1 MSTPHNNKLPI
12 STFQS
17 IFDAASREYEKR
29 TGRDLRTHPLAA
41 EFDQCNS
48 PDAVLD
54 IFQKQ
59 TDALD
64 QAGKSG
70 QTLVKWLNPT
80 VHLLYMLSATIAEV
94 VGLTFSPAKVIFTG
108 IDVLLR
114 VAKDVAASRG
124 VLIDLFERIQSFLS
138 RLNIYS
144 GIPPTMEMTTMLGRT
159 MAEILTILALS
170 TKEMH
175 ERRIKKFGKRLV
187 GRTDLADAL
196 ERLDKLTQEETRTT
210 VARNLEMTHSIKDAA
225 ETLKRN
231 QSREHLR
238 TWLSPPNPSINHNIA
253 CGSHHDT
260 TGAWFVHGSLFNKW
274 KSSGSLLWVYGKRTA
289 IF

>member
-94 VGLTFSPAKVIFTG
+94 VGLVSLNECVLSVSVFHKTF
-108 IDVLLR
+108 D
-114 VAKDVAASRG
+114 
-124 VLIDLFERIQSFLS
+124 
-138 RLNIYS
+138 
-144 GIPPTMEMTTMLGRT
+144 
-159 MAEILTILALS
+159 
-170 TKEMH
+170 
-175 ERRIKKFGKRLV
+175 RRR
-187 GRTDLADAL
+187 
-196 ERLDKLTQEETRTT
+196 
-210 VARNLEMTHSIKDAA
+210 
-225 ETLKRN
+225 
-231 QSREHLR
+231 
-238 TWLSPPNPSINHNIA
+238 
-253 CGSHHDT
+253 
-260 TGAWFVHGSLFNKW
+260 
-274 KSSGSLLWVYGKRTA
+274 SLLQK
-289 IF
+289 